1 MNRNKEELE
10 VLFAKFDRD
19 VMVYPRWYRLLI
31 ATDQWFGVLLWNTS
45 MDETISS
52 HIHRKKIK
60 GTDNWFDNLACWF
73 LRKIESKH
81 CLKSLGE

>member
-10 VLFAKFDRD
+10 VLFAMFDRD
-19 VMVYPRWYRLLI
+19 V
-31 ATDQWFGVLLWNTS
+31 
-45 MDETISS
+45 
-52 HIHRKKIK
+52 
-60 GTDNWFDNLACWF
+60 FDNLACWF